1 MSEVLGIIGT
11 AMWLMAFAIIG
22 RSLSTWFPAARNN
35 PIVQILYQITDP
47 IIIPLSRI
55 IPRVGMFDF
64 SPMVAV
70 FGLLFLANIF
80 QNA

>member
-1 MSEVLGIIGT
+1 MSLTGLISS
-11 AMWLMAFAIIG
+11 AMTLMAFAIIA

-47 IIIPLSRI
+47 ILIPLSRI

-64 SPMVAV
+64 TPMAAV
-70 FGLLFLANIF
+70 FGLLFLASVISG
-80 QNA
+80 A

>member
-1 MSEVLGIIGT
+1 MSDILGIIGT
-11 AMWLMAFAIIG
+11 AMWLMAFAIIA

-35 PIVQILYQITDP
+35 PIVQLLYQITDP
-47 IIIPLSRI
+47 ILIPLSRI
-55 IPRVGMFDF
+55 IPRAGMFDF

-70 FGLLFLANIF
+70 FGLFFLAQVF